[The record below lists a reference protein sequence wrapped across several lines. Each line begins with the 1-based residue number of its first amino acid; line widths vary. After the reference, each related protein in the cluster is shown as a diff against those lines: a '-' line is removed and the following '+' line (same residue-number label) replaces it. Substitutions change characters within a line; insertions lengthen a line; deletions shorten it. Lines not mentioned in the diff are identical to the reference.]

1 MNMSVPAF
9 TPVRTWVAQSPGI
22 WWMPSQ
28 SEITNPSNP
37 IWFLSTSVISSRC
50 ACILS
55 GLPIPSSVQSTLEKD
70 GITVPVLC
78 RRTAATNGARSIRAK
93 SSRLV
98 IVTPWSIV

>member
-37 IWFLSTSVISSRC
+37 IWSFSTSVISSRW

-70 GITVPVLC
+70 GITVPVLW
-78 RRTAATNGARSIRAK
+78 RRTAATNGASSIRAK